1 MENYANDSKEI
12 FKFHYSAST
21 RRPKKLENNVFII
34 YSPERIKL
42 QPGKRKLIDTRVKLY
57 FSKNVNGSCRLLYSY
72 QHQGLKLL
80 NPKYISQE
88 INANIDNFFTIDE
101 NNLPPWKLIFELYN
115 TSLTETIVIRSKVE
129 LGYFLTQ
136 QHHTGKEID
145 FKFVKEKK

>member
-1 MENYANDSKEI
+1 MENCVNDTSPKEI
-12 FKFHYSAST
+12 FKFHYSG
-21 RRPKKLENNVFII
+21 RKPKKLENNVFII

-80 NPKYISQE
+80 NSKYISQE

>member
-80 NPKYISQE
+80 NSKYISQE

>member
-42 QPGKRKLIDTRVKLY
+42 QPGERKFTDTQIKLY
-57 FSKNVNGSCRLLYSY
+57 FSKNVNGSCRLINSY
-72 QHQGLKLL
+72 ENQGLKLL
-80 NPKYISQE
+80 NSSYISQE
-88 INANIDNFFTIDE
+88 VNSNIDNLLTIDE
-101 NNLPPWKLIFELYN
+101 NNLPSWKLIFELCN
-115 TSLTETIVIRSKVE
+115 TSFTDTILIRKKQD
-129 LGYFLTQ
+129 LGYFLTIQ
-136 QHHTGKEID
+136 KHTGKEID

>member
-72 QHQGLKLL
+72 QHQGLKLF
-80 NPKYISQE
+80 NSNYISQD

-101 NNLPPWKLIFELYN
+101 NNLPPWKLIFKLYN

-136 QHHTGKEID
+136 QHQTGKEID

>member
-42 QPGKRKLIDTRVKLY
+42 QPGKRKLIDTRAKLY

-80 NPKYISQE
+80 NSNYISQD